1 VSEML
6 IAGEIDAALAELRKP
21 EGVAAM
27 VLRSRYQDEA
37 GLRRYIKRRF
47 PQARIEITER
57 GVLIRKKNGTVYPW
71 VVAIHTTE
79 EEGVLDGILRRAA
92 AGMAA
97 ILRPGKRE
105 VDGGKDFKSPVW
117 YREGEW

>member
-1 VSEML
+1 
-6 IAGEIDAALAELRKP
+6 LRKP

-117 YREGEW
+117 YVEGGR